1 MVVPPLRLVFCYEVI
16 RSRCEFLQRD
26 ITEYSI
32 QGISVSIDARI
43 YYTET
48 SNIILNKKYSK
59 SINHGPILSH

>member
-1 MVVPPLRLVFCYEVI
+1 MVVPPLRLVFCYEVLH
-16 RSRCEFLQRD
+16 SRCEFLKRD
-26 ITEYSI
+26 ISEYSI
-32 QGISVSIDARI
+32 QGIPVSIDARI

>member
-1 MVVPPLRLVFCYEVI
+1 MRYFIAGVSFYRGIY
-16 RSRCEFLQRD
+16 Q
-26 ITEYSI
+26 EYSI
-32 QGISVSIDARI
+32 QDIPVSIDARI